1 MTQKEQ
7 ILKLIQEEKNRL
19 VGKRNIF
26 QRYFLTKYDKRWLDG
41 IEYGINNIECL
52 IETEI
57 KD

>member
-1 MTQKEQ
+1 MTQKQQ
-7 ILKLIQEEKNRL
+7 ILKLIKEEKKRL
-19 VGKRNIF
+19 IGKRNIF
-26 QRYFLTKYDKRWLDG
+26 QRFFLTKYDKRWFDG